1 MHHRPRLYHHRKTPQ
16 DLDGI
21 ELYLT
26 NFCKG
31 IGRKYAHKIVQ
42 AFGPNTIETLDKHP
56 EKLSLIRGIG
66 KGRLKKIQE
75 SWKKHKAIQDVMIFL
90 QGHGVTPGYA
100 ARIYSHYGE
109 DSIAV
114 ITKNPYQLA
123 DEVRG
128 IGFQMAD
135 HLASS
140 LGIDKDSYVRI
151 RSGVLFTLNQVS
163 NDGHVYARRD
173 QLVHKA
179 IQLLDVDEVK
189 LQATIDEMLKVGE
202 IVKEGT
208 AAIYLPQLRY
218 CEIGIAGN
226 LDRLMTKPKGLKAEV
241 AKIEAKLKIS
251 YDPLQA
257 DAIMSAMNAQVM
269 VLTGGPGTGKTTVTR
284 GIIEAFLQNKL
295 KVALA
300 APTGRAAKRMQE
312 ATGMEAKTIHRL
324 LEYRPDDGFLCDQ
337 ANPLDAQAVIVDE
350 SSMIDTFLMNALLRA
365 LKTGTRVILIGDI
378 DQLPSVGAG
387 NVLRDI
393 IDSEMVP
400 TVRLTKIFRQA
411 LTSKIIENCHRVN
424 EGQMPDIR
432 VKKDSD
438 FFFIRAENKDEIP
451 QLIEDLVS
459 RRLPNTYEVDPV
471 DIQVLCPQKT
481 SDIGTVALNKR
492 LQAVLNDS
500 KIFVQYGDTMFKIG
514 DKVMQMQNNYDK
526 NVFNGDVGN
535 ILSINREDDEIIIV
549 FDGVPVTY
557 STSDLGDIS
566 LAYAATVHKSQG
578 SECPIVVIPIHNTNH
593 IMLERHLVYTG
604 FSRAK
609 KLLVVVGSEAALQYA
624 VRHEV
629 TTKRNTMLK
638 ERLRGEVGE
647 DAALAGA

>member
-1 MHHRPRLYHHRKTPQ
+1 METIECRVAKVVFRSAENGFTILSCITDHDYITITGPMADVQPGVTLTVEGEWKTHPKYGRQMEADHWTCKTPQ

-251 YDPLQA
+251 YDPA
-257 DAIMSAMNAQVM
+257 
-269 VLTGGPGTGKTTVTR
+269 PG
-284 GIIEAFLQNKL
+284 
-295 KVALA
+295 
-300 APTGRAAKRMQE
+300 
-312 ATGMEAKTIHRL
+312 
-324 LEYRPDDGFLCDQ
+324 
-337 ANPLDAQAVIVDE
+337 
-350 SSMIDTFLMNALLRA
+350 
-365 LKTGTRVILIGDI
+365 
-378 DQLPSVGAG
+378 
-387 NVLRDI
+387 
-393 IDSEMVP
+393 
-400 TVRLTKIFRQA
+400 
-411 LTSKIIENCHRVN
+411 
-424 EGQMPDIR
+424 
-432 VKKDSD
+432 
-438 FFFIRAENKDEIP
+438 
-451 QLIEDLVS
+451 
-459 RRLPNTYEVDPV
+459 
-471 DIQVLCPQKT
+471 
-481 SDIGTVALNKR
+481 
-492 LQAVLNDS
+492 
-500 KIFVQYGDTMFKIG
+500 
-514 DKVMQMQNNYDK
+514 
-526 NVFNGDVGN
+526 
-535 ILSINREDDEIIIV
+535 
-549 FDGVPVTY
+549 
-557 STSDLGDIS
+557 
-566 LAYAATVHKSQG
+566 
-578 SECPIVVIPIHNTNH
+578 
-593 IMLERHLVYTG
+593 
-604 FSRAK
+604 
-609 KLLVVVGSEAALQYA
+609 
-624 VRHEV
+624 
-629 TTKRNTMLK
+629 
-638 ERLRGEVGE
+638 
-647 DAALAGA
+647 